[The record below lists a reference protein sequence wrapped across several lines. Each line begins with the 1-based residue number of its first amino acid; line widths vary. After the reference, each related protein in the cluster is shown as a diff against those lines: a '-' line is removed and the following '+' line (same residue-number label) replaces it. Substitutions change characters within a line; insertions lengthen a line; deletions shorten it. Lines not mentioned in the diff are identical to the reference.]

1 MSVERFLVCRSAEVT
16 EKHFNVWCNDNRLDT
31 EFLIILIQIWPS
43 MGQTNLTILI
53 VAILQ
58 GQGGVRFHD
67 WSILSVAT
75 TVACQQAL
83 KHCSK
88 SKVDEQSHRRW
99 VEWAE
104 LVTTSFSGP
113 FPGTFSRSFFPGK
126 RSCERGWASECP
138 GTKFFT
144 SHFVRQ
150 CLCSC
155 CWQREPAHRL
165 SWQTSPS
172 LFSRTSKQPF
182 FNKPSKCRFKK
193 QLQSVHSYKIS
204 NWNMD
209 IGNLFLWLY

>member
-1 MSVERFLVCRSAEVT
+1 MQVLDYFNTNIAINGPEKFDHINCCHIIGPGWGKISWLVYFKHRHDSSLSASS
-16 EKHFNVWCNDNRLDT
+16 H
-31 EFLIILIQIWPS
+31 
-43 MGQTNLTILI
+43 
-53 VAILQ
+53 ALQ
-58 GQGGVRFHD
+58 Q
-67 WSILSVAT
+67 
-75 TVACQQAL
+75 
-83 KHCSK
+83 
-88 SKVDEQSHRRW
+88 EQSWWAKSGEMSW
-99 VEWAE
+99 VSRASDN
-104 LVTTSFSGP
+104 LILMAFSQG
-113 FPGTFSRSFFPGK
+113 FFLGK

-193 QLQSVHSYKIS
+193 QLQSVHSYKIPTET
-204 NWNMD
+204 WT
-209 IGNLFLWLY
+209 